1 MTSLF
6 YKIFPHTSDLGIEV
20 SAFSLIDLFKN
31 AAMAIMDLV
40 VEPASVA
47 KQDVIE
53 LNVQAEN
60 RELLFRE
67 WLSEILY
74 FVFVK
79 EYLFQ
84 SFRITKL
91 DSHSLNAI
99 ASGEKIDYRRHKLKR
114 ELKSITYHQLQVSE
128 VDGKWTGRF
137 VIDV

>member
-1 MTSLF
+1 MTSST
-6 YKIFPHTSDLGIEV
+6 YKIYPQTSDLGVEV
-20 SAFSLIDLFKN
+20 SAFSLTDLFKN

-47 KQDVIE
+47 KQEVVE
-53 LNVQAEN
+53 LKVQAEN

-74 FVFVK
+74 FIFVK

-84 SFRITKL
+84 SFRIMKL
-91 DSHSLNAI
+91 DSHSLSAL
-99 ASGEKIDYRRHKLKR
+99 ASGEKINYRRHKLKR
-114 ELKSITYHQLQVSE
+114 ELKSITYHQLQISE